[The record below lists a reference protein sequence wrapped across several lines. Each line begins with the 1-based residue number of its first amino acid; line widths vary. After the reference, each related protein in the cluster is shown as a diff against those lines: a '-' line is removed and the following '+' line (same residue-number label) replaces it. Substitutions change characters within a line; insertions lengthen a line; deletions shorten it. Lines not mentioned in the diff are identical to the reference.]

1 MRTSLRFKSLLA
13 ATFVLTGF
21 GLVPSHA
28 QQPNADAGERKAPE
42 PAISFDATGKMTK
55 TVESQTYWRGHPGQT
70 YTASF
75 TEAGG
80 DKATLQV
87 QFVGTLYWTP
97 SRVTM
102 SPDFNVKSLS
112 AGVTEK
118 NPKTP
123 APDPVWVP
131 VKSFKAV
138 GTGLVVEKEDG
149 TAVRLHDFD
158 KQFTGKFEPYVAPK
172 KDK

>member
-1 MRTSLRFKSLLA
+1 MLASIRFKSILA
-13 ATFVLTGF
+13 SAFVLVGF
-21 GLVPSHA
+21 TLVPSHA
-28 QQPNADAGERKAPE
+28 QQPNADSGERKAPE
-42 PAISFDATGKMTK
+42 PVIGFDATGKLTK
-55 TVESQTYWRGHPGQT
+55 TVETQSFWRGHPGQT

-75 TEAGG
+75 TEANGG
-80 DKATLQV
+80 KATLQV

-97 SRVTM
+97 SQVTM
-102 SPDFNVKSLS
+102 SPDFNVKSVS

-138 GTGLVVEKEDG
+138 GTGLVVVKEDG
-149 TAVRLHDFD
+149 TTVRLHDFD
-158 KQFTGKFEPYVAPK
+158 KQFTGKFEPYVEPK

>member
-1 MRTSLRFKSLLA
+1 MLASLRFKTLLA

-21 GLVPSHA
+21 GLVLSHA

-42 PAISFDATGKMTK
+42 PTISFDATGKLTK
-55 TVESQTYWRGHPGQT
+55 TVETQSYWRGHPGQT
-70 YTASF
+70 YTAAFSDP
-75 TEAGG
+75 GG
-80 DKATLQV
+80 GKSTLQV
-87 QFVGTLYWTP
+87 QFTGTLYWTP
-97 SRVTM
+97 TQVTM

-118 NPKTP
+118 NLKTP

-138 GTGLVVEKEDG
+138 GTALVVVKEDES
-149 TAVRLHDFD
+149 AVRLYDFD
-158 KQFTGKFEPYVAPK
+158 KQFTGKFEAYVAPK